1 MKRDLDPV
9 RAERGT
15 KARRDGARAEW
26 IVALLLMAKGY
37 RILGMR
43 LRTPQG
49 EVDLAA
55 ERGGVLAIVEVKRRR
70 SIEEA
75 LLAVSPT
82 QRTRLRRA
90 GTLARDLGARPL
102 GEGITLVARRAR
114 IPLSRGDG
122 AGNES
127 AVTGSGAAA
136 GPDSALGLTAREYE
150 VLRLVAAGHSNREIA
165 GELFISAKTASVHV
179 SNILGKLGVTSRGEA
194 AATAHRLGLFPS

>member
-1 MKRDLDPV
+1 MRRDQGPV
-9 RAERGT
+9 RVERGA

-82 QRTRLRRA
+82 QRARLRRA
-90 GTLARDLGARPL
+90 GQALWARGGRNKPVIVRLD
-102 GEGITLVARRAR
+102 LVALAPGRWPRHIA
-114 IPLSRGDG
+114 D
-122 AGNES
+122 AWNE
-127 AVTGSGAAA
+127 G
-136 GPDSALGLTAREYE
+136 
-150 VLRLVAAGHSNREIA
+150 
-165 GELFISAKTASVHV
+165 
-179 SNILGKLGVTSRGEA
+179 
-194 AATAHRLGLFPS
+194 RLG